1 MRTRQG
7 VLSSLRQLL
16 EEGYFHADPHPG
28 NVVITKDGIL
38 AYFDFGMMS
47 ELRREYRIGLI
58 RTVSSQSSLNVLLRQ
73 WIIFLGLCCLGLP
86 YTYIHHYTIIYST

>member
-1 MRTRQG
+1 MRHWQG

-28 NVVITKDGIL
+28 NVVVTNDGVL

-58 RTVSSQSSLNVLLRQ
+58 RTVSFQYSSQQGLL
-73 WIIFLGLCCLGLP
+73 FLGLGCP
-86 YTYIHHYTIIYST
+86 KT